1 MDVRT
6 DPPPAALYP
15 QPMNPANY
23 LLIHGVIVTQDASR
37 TVLNDGAI
45 AILGDRIVATGS
57 TAGLL
62 GEYRGQQTIDLGGDA
77 VFPGLIDTHTHLFQT
92 ATKGLG
98 EDMPVHEWVGRVT
111 APTAGHMRPEETYLF
126 AVTGCL
132 EHIHCGVTTV
142 VDMSY
147 VAPVF
152 ELHEATIQGMLDSGL
167 RGRYSSIIA
176 DYGEYHLPPEILK
189 PIDQL
194 LDEYTRLLRQY
205 PANEHFGIW
214 VAVGAP
220 WVATDEAMIRAR
232 AFTRETGTPMIMHLN
247 ENEVDNVLIQQR
259 HGKNAIAWL
268 EEIGFLGDDFL
279 AIHCVRMTDDEIQV
293 LAGYGVKVA
302 YNPISNMY
310 LGSGI
315 APMVKMAKA
324 GMTVGLGVDGAGSN
338 NSQDMIETM
347 KIAALLQ
354 KVGAQD
360 ASIIDAQTVL
370 DWATLG
376 GAQILGMSDQIG
388 SLEPGKKADLFVL
401 SLNSPK
407 IVPAHDPVATLVY
420 SAGEENVTLTMASGR
435 ILMKD
440 RVIQHIDEAD
450 VLRRCQQAALA
461 LADRCGSNRRL
472 RRQWR

>member
-1 MDVRT
+1 
-6 DPPPAALYP
+6 
-15 QPMNPANY
+15 MNPADY
-23 LLIHGVIVTQDASR
+23 LLINGVIVTQDASR

-45 AILGDRIVATGS
+45 AIVGDRVAATGD
-57 TAGLL
+57 TTELQAYYQGA
-62 GEYRGQQTIDLGGDA
+62 ETIDLSGAA

-98 EDMPVHEWVGRVT
+98 EDMPVHEWVGKVT

-132 EHIHCGVTTV
+132 EHIRCGVTTV

-147 VAPVF
+147 VAPVY

-167 RGRYSSIIA
+167 RGRYSTIIA
-176 DYGEYHLPPEILK
+176 DYDAYDLPPEIVK
-189 PIDQL
+189 PIGPL
-194 LDEYTRLLRQY
+194 LDEYTRLLKQY
-205 PANEHFGIW
+205 PGDEHFGVW

-220 WVATDEAMIRAR
+220 WVATDDAMIRAR
-232 AFTRETGTPMIMHLN
+232 AFTRETGTPMVMHLN
-247 ENEVDNVLIQQR
+247 ENEVDNLLIQKR

-279 AIHCVRMTDDEIQV
+279 AIHCVRMTGDEIQV
-293 LAGYGVKVA
+293 LADHGVKVA

-338 NSQDMIETM
+338 NSQDMLETLKM
-347 KIAALLQ
+347 AALLQ

-376 GAQILGMSDQIG
+376 GAEIMGMRDQIG

-401 SLNSPK
+401 ALNSPK
-407 IVPAHDPVATLVY
+407 IVPTHDPVTTLVY

-435 ILMKD
+435 ILMRD

-472 RRQWR
+472 RRSWR